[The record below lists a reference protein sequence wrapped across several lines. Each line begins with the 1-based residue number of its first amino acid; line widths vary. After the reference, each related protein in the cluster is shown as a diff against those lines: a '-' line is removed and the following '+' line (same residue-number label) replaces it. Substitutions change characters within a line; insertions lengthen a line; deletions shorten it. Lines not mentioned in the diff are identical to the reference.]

1 MVFLEK
7 CDDGHFV
14 LTMISFFVALI
25 IEGFRKKSFKIA
37 QESAVELFKGMGQ
50 GFSQVVMLVVGGSLF
65 TTAIQ
70 SLGVIDSLMSAVE
83 NFSICRCSNH
93 IDFQWRDSIIW
104 YFGGGGLAM
113 FYAVIELIP
122 NIAQKA
128 GIDGIFDC
136 AANANDC

>member
-1 MVFLEK
+1 
-7 CDDGHFV
+7 
-14 LTMISFFVALI
+14 MISFFVALI

-83 NFSICRCSNH
+83 NSQSAGVLTTLIFSGATAL
-93 IDFQWRDSIIW
+93 
-104 YFGGGGLAM
+104 FGILSGGGLAM

-122 NIAQKA
+122 NIAQKPVSMVS
-128 GIDGIFDC
+128 
-136 AANANDC
+136 